1 MKTKYYENNPHIL
14 ENYFKNIDLVIEIK
28 QLLVTEFHKNFL
40 QAL

>member
-1 MKTKYYENNPHIL
+1 MKETLFKNPHIR
-14 ENYFKNIDLVIEIK
+14 NYFKNTDLVIEIK